1 MSYQDFVD
9 RKLQAIAPAGL
20 EAPFTLPDS
29 LFPMQRDL
37 VSWALRRGRA
47 AIFADTGLGKT
58 RMEVAF
64 ADEVYRRTGGDVMI
78 LAPLA
83 VAAQTVAEAAKMGIT
98 VTHCRESEDVRP
110 GINITNYDRLHKF
123 DLSRFM
129 GVVPDESSVIKHHTA
144 KLFDQLVEAC
154 RLIPYRLCATATPA
168 PNDWTE
174 LGTHAEF
181 LGICTRAEMLA
192 EFFVHDGGETQT
204 WRLKGHAR
212 HLFWQWVSQ
221 WGACV
226 RKPSDL
232 GYDDAQYQLPPLVE
246 TEHLIETDDANLI
259 EDGMLFAL
267 EASSLMERRAA
278 RKESLIPRIEACVL
292 LVKSEC
298 DKLAEIASGDNPNGM
313 ETGIRGKQEEEGRGR
328 PGIQGEKES
337 TIGQGQG
344 SQGGIHETVLRG
356 ESREVQEA
364 NPRAEGCSERGAPE
378 EICGGCIASS
388 GEAGRSEGL
397 AIEQSGETQGSADF
411 EVWDRHEG
419 FCRTDGD
426 PERQLCDMRLRRPV
440 ECELL
445 PAGGSLPQER
455 KSQRSA
461 LHELQ
466 SSAWKV
472 QRQHQS
478 PVFGDCLP
486 EQAWLIWCELN
497 DEQDELEKRLGNL
510 AFSVRGSM
518 TADEKEYA
526 LNAWVRGERP
536 FLISKPS
543 IAGWGLNF
551 QHCARMAFVGVSD
564 SFEAYYQAV
573 RRCYRFGQ
581 TREVHVHLFSSQ
593 LEGAVLAN
601 LRRKEQDARAMGEAL
616 AAETSAAVR
625 AAIGGSQR
633 QTNDYIASRPVKAPA
648 WLRSDA
654 A

>member
-20 EAPFTLPDS
+20 EAPFTLPES

-58 RMEVAF
+58 RMEVSF

-78 LAPLA
+78 LTPLA
-83 VAAQTVAEAAKMGIT
+83 VATQTVAEAAKMGIT
-98 VTHCRESEDVRP
+98 VTRCREAEDVRP

-278 RKESLIPRIEACVL
+278 RKESLYGRVQACAALVNGDDESWIVWGEYNAETEALCKLIPGAV
-292 LVKSEC
+292 
-298 DKLAEIASGDNPNGM
+298 EIAGSHTA
-313 ETGIRGKQEEEGRGR
+313 EQ
-328 PGIQGEKES
+328 KE
-337 TIGQGQG
+337 QR
-344 SQGGIHETVLRG
+344 L
-356 ESREVQEA
+356 A
-364 NPRAEGCSERGAPE
+364 DFA
-378 EICGGCIASS
+378 
-388 GEAGRSEGL
+388 AGRIRVL
-397 AIEQSGETQGSADF
+397 VT
-411 EVWDRHEG
+411 
-419 FCRTDGD
+419 
-426 PERQLCDMRLRRPV
+426 
-440 ECELL
+440 
-445 PAGGSLPQER
+445 
-455 KSQRSA
+455 
-461 LHELQ
+461 
-466 SSAWKV
+466 
-472 QRQHQS
+472 
-478 PVFGDCLP
+478 
-486 EQAWLIWCELN
+486 
-497 DEQDELEKRLGNL
+497 
-510 AFSVRGSM
+510 
-518 TADEKEYA
+518 
-526 LNAWVRGERP
+526 
-536 FLISKPS
+536 KPS
-543 IAGWGLNF
+543 IAGWGLNW

-564 SFEAYYQAV
+564 SFETYYQAV

-581 TREVHVHLFSSQ
+581 AREVHVHLFSSQ

-633 QTNDYIASRPVKAPA
+633 QTNDYTAAHRVKAPA
-648 WLRSDA
+648 WLRSNA